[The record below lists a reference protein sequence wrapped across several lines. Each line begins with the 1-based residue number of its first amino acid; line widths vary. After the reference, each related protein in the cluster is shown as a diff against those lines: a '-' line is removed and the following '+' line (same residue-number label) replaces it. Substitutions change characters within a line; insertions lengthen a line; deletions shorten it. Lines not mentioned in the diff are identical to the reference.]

1 MSTTPVHSNVNS
13 QRNDIVSSRGKG
25 AADMPDPLSSAKME
39 LFDGLPTTV
48 GGTNGITQISTLY
61 QYNITLDQWF
71 PHPKAKLKISRSS
84 AAVFQV
90 PRLHFRNC

>member
-1 MSTTPVHSNVNS
+1 MPLKSAEIYDPQTNTWT
-13 QRNDIVSSRGKG
+13 K

-71 PHPKAKLKISRSS
+71 PHPKAKLKVSRSS